1 MTGFCLKNMCSCESV
16 FEYEGKKMVIEKLP
30 VIHALKRRHHTVP
43 NVSWVNQAVRH
54 FTSDKCEPVIIVIFH
69 EISWYL
75 KTPEANDTNSC
86 NVSSRLSREATD
98 SSLSEWKAQTACY
111 LQHHLGAKERAMRAR
126 KQFCFAASPQ
136 QSSNSDG
143 PATSER
149 SHPKRSRAPHA
160 PSDSRIFLF
169 FLRCLHS
176 CKNRDRVYLN
186 DWRDV

>member
-1 MTGFCLKNMCSCESV
+1 MI
-16 FEYEGKKMVIEKLP
+16 IEKLP
-30 VIHALKRRHHTVP
+30 VIHSMQRGHRTGP
-43 NVSWVNQAVRH
+43 TVSWVNQAARL
-54 FTSDKCEPVIIVIFH
+54 FTLYKCEASIIVIFH
-69 EISWYL
+69 EISWYS
-75 KTPEANDTNSC
+75 KTPVVNDTNWC
-86 NVSSRLSREATD
+86 NVSSRLSRDATD

-126 KQFCFAASPQ
+126 RQFCFAASPR

-149 SHPKRSRAPHA
+149 SHPTRSRAPHA
-160 PSDSRIFLF
+160 PSDSRIFF